1 MTKNVK
7 ISASPCILDSKQ
19 RKTEWKNKR
28 TNEGIDSTLSVVIYF
43 ISLNLIYFLTSIGLM
58 GLVMNITSDCLNFVF
73 SISSQ
78 SLFMALFTIILNKSL
93 QFL

>member
-7 ISASPCILDSKQ
+7 ISALPCTLDSKQ

-28 TNEGIDSTLSVVIYF
+28 TNEGIDSTSSVVIYF

-73 SISSQ
+73 SVSSP
-78 SLFMALFTIILNKSL
+78 LFMVLFTFILNKSL